1 MSSSFRRSGWAEMTL
16 PGAGNKGANAG
27 ELVRAGFV
35 VPDSFIVTIEAYD
48 GFMTH
53 DQLGKTMA

>member
-1 MSSSFRRSGWAEMTL
+1 MTL